1 MKELWQELHFIIK
14 DYLDISMT
22 LISPIIKVLA
32 QTHFTNDIRV
42 WKA

>member
-22 LISPIIKVLA
+22 LISPIIKA
-32 QTHFTNDIRV
+32 KYSSYIMEEYAKQFI
-42 WKA
+42 